1 MPKCRICSNK
11 YVPTYNSLT
20 QKTCTKPECLA
31 EWGRIIAAKER
42 EKNEKAK
49 KRDDVTWKKE
59 AKEKLMSL
67 GDYTQLFQKVF
78 NTYIR
83 MRDKNLPCISCGTT
97 KNIQWAAGH
106 FYTRGA
112 YPNLRFHED
121 NVHKQCNQYCNMK
134 LSGNLIAYREGLI
147 NRIGIERFE
156 ALEREKNSVV
166 KYTIPEVKELI
177 EKYRKKIKELNQ

>member
-1 MPKCRICSNK
+1 
-11 YVPTYNSLT
+11 
-20 QKTCTKPECLA
+20 
-31 EWGRIIAAKER
+31 
-42 EKNEKAK
+42 
-49 KRDDVTWKKE
+49 
-59 AKEKLMSL
+59 
-67 GDYTQLFQKVF
+67 
-78 NTYIR
+78 

-166 KYTIPEVKELI
+166 KYTIPEVKGLI